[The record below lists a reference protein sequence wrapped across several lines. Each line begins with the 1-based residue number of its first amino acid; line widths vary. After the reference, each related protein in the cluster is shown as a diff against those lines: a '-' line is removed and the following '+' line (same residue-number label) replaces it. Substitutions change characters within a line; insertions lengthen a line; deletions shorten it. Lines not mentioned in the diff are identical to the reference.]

1 MRFLPTVL
9 CAALLALP
17 VHAAEPPAADTTA
30 ERLGYAFEYPR
41 VLAQQRIFGLAHGVA
56 LLAAACMDVPESAE
70 AAQLAYS
77 AWRQRQQGA
86 IDAAT
91 AELSAYYRPV
101 GNVDTEWQDVAKFMH
116 LRDALP
122 YEAASPEL
130 QAACATLPEALA
142 RPRYDLAQQF
152 RLEELMARV
161 LAAVDLE
168 ARHQYCRE
176 RFDEAARR
184 VHEARY
190 AVWGEINDPLRREAE
205 DTLAREWPA
214 DVPAASYADW
224 LAEAVATTRVGGS
237 RRDCQRFSA
246 SLKQPETALRNVFQ
260 MPPAAAAGNTK

>member
-1 MRFLPTVL
+1 MRYLPTVL

-17 VHAAEPPAADTTA
+17 VRAAEQPPAAETAA

-41 VLAQQRIFGLAHGVA
+41 VLAQQRLFGLAHGVA

-70 AAQLAYS
+70 AAQLAYG

-86 IDAAT
+86 IDTAT

-142 RPRYDLAQQF
+142 RPRYDLAQ
-152 RLEELMARV
+152 
-161 LAAVDLE
+161 
-168 ARHQYCRE
+168 H
-176 RFDEAARR
+176 EAADG
-184 VHEARY
+184 AL
-190 AVWGEINDPLRREAE
+190 AVGC
-205 DTLAREWPA
+205 
-214 DVPAASYADW
+214 
-224 LAEAVATTRVGGS
+224 GHFG
-237 RRDCQRFSA
+237 F
-246 SLKQPETALRNVFQ
+246 
-260 MPPAAAAGNTK
+260 PAAAAGGIRKTLRRAVSGCFRVAEKRWQSRREPPTRVAATASASQSA